1 VRVKLGGRC
10 YLANNNGKT
19 ILIVD
24 DEPAITQLLTILL
37 SSHGYITKVAV
48 TGKQALEYITPNID
62 LVLLDMFLPDSEG
75 MKICQ
80 QIKSNAQTKDIPI
93 IIISGRQNKAD
104 KIESLYLGAEDYLC
118 KPFEPEELFA
128 RMDVILRRHDVRP
141 NDHHQHEQE
150 TITELRRIIDEENV
164 NVCFQPIY
172 FLKPMTLLGLEMLSR
187 PQTKTPMLNPE
198 VFFKAALK
206 YGVYYE
212 VEMIGWRKGIKMAA
226 ELFDGRQK
234 LFLNCDPYLVES
246 DKSKTVKQTFDGLGM
261 SCNEIFLEI
270 TERSAVIAF
279 DVFYQRIK
287 EYRHDGFK
295 IAVDDLGAGY
305 SSLESIIE
313 IRPEAVK
320 LDKRIVNGVS
330 TDPYKNSI
338 VKLFVAFCRENS
350 IICVAEGIETKQDF
364 DALIDL
370 GVDAGQGYYLC
381 RPTPIIDL
389 QAMHNLGQ

>member
-1 VRVKLGGRC
+1 
-10 YLANNNGKT
+10 LAQTSGKT

-24 DEPAITQLLTILL
+24 DEPAISQLLTILL
-37 SSHGYITKVAV
+37 ASHGYATKVAV
-48 TGKQALEYITPNID
+48 TGRQALEYITPNID
-62 LVLLDMFLPDSEG
+62 LVLLDMLLPDSEG
-75 MKICQ
+75 MQICQ
-80 QIKSNAQTKDIPI
+80 QLKSNSLTRDIPI
-93 IIISGRQNKAD
+93 IIISGKQSKSD
-104 KIESLYLGAEDYLC
+104 KIESLYLGAEDYLT

-128 RMDVILRRHDVRP
+128 RMDVVLRRHQVRP
-141 NDHHQHEQE
+141 IENNFQEQE
-150 TITELRRIIDEENV
+150 TITELRRIIDDESV

-172 FLKPMTLLGLEMLSR
+172 FLKPMRLLGLEMLSR
-187 PQTKTPMLNPE
+187 PQTTTPMLNPE

-226 ELFDGRQK
+226 DLFDGRQK

-246 DKSKTVKQTFDGLGM
+246 DKFKTVRKTFDGLGM
-261 SCNEIFLEI
+261 SSNEIFLEI

-279 DVFYQRIK
+279 DAFYERIR
-287 EYRHDGFK
+287 EYRQDGFK

-320 LDKRIVNGVS
+320 LDRRIVNGVS
-330 TDPYKNSI
+330 SDPYKNSI
-338 VKLFVAFCRENS
+338 VKLFVTFCRENS

-364 DALIDL
+364 DALIEL

-381 RPTPIIDL
+381 RPTEIIDL
-389 QAMHNLGQ
+389 QAMHSLDQ